1 MRVHKIVIALLLVAS
16 TFQTGVAN
24 ATVIPVVKSF
34 KFSPSDVESMRS
46 ETKVIIEIVAYHP
59 GGIENTSVLVQLTNS
74 KNNSL
79 AAQIFRS
86 ETPYNYALSEV
97 TFKGELI
104 IPRELESG
112 VYEFS
117 SSSIRNLSSA
127 GYQYETGKIT
137 PSKIRSLVGGETGL
151 LVRNNGFLNLAYETF
166 IGPSYD
172 LLKSFDFTDKNT
184 FNSFNTAILRVGEVF
199 DPSKYFEN
207 KVPALTL
214 KTSTQSPT
222 ICSSSGTTITFLAE
236 GNCAFSVF
244 TEGNNDYVTKSIKQN
259 LAIKSKRIKPQVIV
273 PIIPDQKVIDLG
285 KSIQINLPL
294 SPTGGILSPL
304 GSTPD
309 TCIASAF
316 FIKLVGGGRCTIS
329 FQSKESIDFLASDL
343 YEVSFEISRNPQT
356 ISFSIP
362 STANVSSKSLALNA
376 TASSGAVI
384 TYSTTSTGICS
395 ITGSTLNLLTSGN
408 CSVTATLAGT
418 STLAPVSATANI
430 TLTGTVVAAKK
441 TITCIKSKTTKKVT
455 GINPKCP
462 TGYKLKK

>member
-117 SSSIRNLSSA
+117 ASSIRNLSSA

-151 LVRNNGFLNLAYETF
+151 LVRNNGF
-166 IGPSYD
+166 
-172 LLKSFDFTDKNT
+172 
-184 FNSFNTAILRVGEVF
+184 
-199 DPSKYFEN
+199 
-207 KVPALTL
+207 
-214 KTSTQSPT
+214 
-222 ICSSSGTTITFLAE
+222 
-236 GNCAFSVF
+236 
-244 TEGNNDYVTKSIKQN
+244 
-259 LAIKSKRIKPQVIV
+259 
-273 PIIPDQKVIDLG
+273 
-285 KSIQINLPL
+285 
-294 SPTGGILSPL
+294 
-304 GSTPD
+304 
-309 TCIASAF
+309 
-316 FIKLVGGGRCTIS
+316 
-329 FQSKESIDFLASDL
+329 
-343 YEVSFEISRNPQT
+343 
-356 ISFSIP
+356 
-362 STANVSSKSLALNA
+362 
-376 TASSGAVI
+376 
-384 TYSTTSTGICS
+384 
-395 ITGSTLNLLTSGN
+395 
-408 CSVTATLAGT
+408 
-418 STLAPVSATANI
+418 
-430 TLTGTVVAAKK
+430 
-441 TITCIKSKTTKKVT
+441 
-455 GINPKCP
+455 
-462 TGYKLKK
+462 